1 MSDNKQKNQYAAK
14 AFLGD
19 FGKFLLGSL
28 PGVSETVAYF
38 TPAAAEARKD
48 QSGFFPELGITEGM
62 RSLMPSKRF
71 LPAVIKGGVRVTPG
85 LSETAALLTPAAFE
99 ARKDQ
104 SGFLPEFGFNEGSRA
119 LDPLGG
125 YRNDFTQNQLNAD
138 AIALAEDTGRTVN
151 DAKQIL
157 GGGLETVIG
166 GPSITDKVDNFLSPK
181 EQWLAKTANSPAQQ
195 SGAWSTP
202 EGKEQLWQQH
212 LMHQDWKEARKSGTL
227 DDFAAKYPQSQ
238 TAKERA
244 IRNRIPTSMD
254 MEF

>member
-28 PGVSETVAYF
+28 PGVSETAAYF

-48 QSGFFPELGITEGM
+48 QSGFFPELGISEGM

-104 SGFLPEFGFNEGSRA
+104 SGFLPNIGFKEGSRA

-138 AIALAEDTGRTVN
+138 AIALAEDTGRTVD

-166 GPSITDKVDNFLSPK
+166 GSEEGVDAVSNKGTGKDGYTVGQKVTAFLNNQSPEK
-181 EQWLAKTANSPAQQ
+181 RYGENNY
-195 SGAWSTP
+195 G
-202 EGKEQLWQQH
+202 G
-212 LMHQDWKEARKSGTL
+212 
-227 DDFAAKYPQSQ
+227 
-238 TAKERA
+238 
-244 IRNRIPTSMD
+244 NRIPLPPIVRAEDFDQRRNKFDLTPEEQKTIIMSPLEQEMYW
-254 MEF
+254 